1 MHRQDWR
8 RLGWVAIGLMVVNL
22 GLLAALW
29 WAPMPPRTLPNPP
42 PISPATVSASVA
54 PLPAPAASSAAE
66 LAALDAVLAGRLEQ
80 VALAQGAALSSVMPA
95 AELRQAAR
103 TAVDP
108 HSAAVQDLLAA
119 YAEAF
124 AALDPSAP

>member
-8 RLGWVAIGLMVVNL
+8 RLGWVATGLMVVNL

-42 PISPATVSASVA
+42 PIAPSTIPALAA
-54 PLPAPAASSAAE
+54 PLPAPAASSAE

-103 TAVDP
+103 AAVDP
-108 HSAAVQDLLAA
+108 HSAEVQALLAA